1 MGFTY
6 VLYQLGLLCR
16 YFYSDCL
23 HIDCMNME
31 QKSYLEKNYV
41 EAKKTYE
48 TFPKFNKKDID

>member
-1 MGFTY
+1 
-6 VLYQLGLLCR
+6 
-16 YFYSDCL
+16 
-23 HIDCMNME
+23 MNME